1 MSKNAPIHGSLSH
14 ISNMMLSFFVA
25 VLAIFWFEIGAEAG
39 PSLWQ
44 LAAPAFVTAII
55 SLVGG
60 VFITQQS
67 RALFNLAQTGRV
79 FQYLSF
85 WLTSLLGLSVS
96 SWLFPQSLEVHSFAL
111 ASAAIVYLGFATAIF
126 FGQVP
131 IKGRTWLPVRMNSQK

>member
-1 MSKNAPIHGSLSH
+1 MSNKPAIHGSLSH
-14 ISNMMLSFFVA
+14 VSNMMVSFFAA

-39 PSLWQ
+39 PTFLQ
-44 LAAPAFVTAII
+44 LAAPAAVTALIT
-55 SLVGG
+55 LVGG

-79 FQYLSF
+79 FQYISF
-85 WLTSLLGLSVS
+85 WLTGFAGLSIS
-96 SWLFPQSLEVHSFAL
+96 SWLFPQALEVHSFAL

-131 IKGRTWLPVRMNSQK
+131 IKGRTWLPVRMSDGE